1 METLCL
7 GDNYRKRWAR
17 IKEFSFDKVEVVLDK
32 TSCNPKSYNPGGCN
46 FTKL

>member
-1 METLCL
+1 METLCFT
-7 GDNYRKRWAR
+7 GNYRKRYAR

-32 TSCNPKSYNPGGCN
+32 TSYKSYNPRGCN